1 MNIEHSEK
9 YCSLLAMPRPQTA
22 GARAESDLKAIA
34 NKRLVQSTDPI
45 EKLRCY
51 CLSRG
56 ANGILGLGRY
66 AAQFAYLKTHSISFL
81 FAKIKDMIY
90 MMKKD
95 VSAE

>member
-1 MNIEHSEK
+1 MNIEQSEK
-9 YCSLLAMPRPQTA
+9 YYSIVMPRPQTA

-66 AAQFAYLKTHSISFL
+66 TAQFAGLKTHTL
-81 FAKIKDMIY
+81 FTTPEQNIQ
-90 MMKKD
+90 
-95 VSAE
+95 